1 MIAICRFGLLILAT
15 LAVVAARPAW
25 AVVEVLTPLAKFIED
40 ADEIVVA
47 RVQKLVPERPAAILK
62 LDADLKGKSAHR
74 ELAVN
79 LKGKKAEQSQQLVD
93 RLSEELPLILFVTH
107 LPNQDLA
114 YCYTNGTWFQI
125 IGHRDGQ
132 QVRWAFT
139 DLEIYL
145 PRTFN
150 GSTDELRSTLADA
163 IAGKRKPPAANP
175 KVKPGIGAAIDRA
188 ADDQAPGDKP
198 AGQPVGQ

>member
-1 MIAICRFGLLILAT
+1 MIAICRFGLVILAT

-47 RVQKLVPERPAAILK
+47 RVQKLLPERPAAILK
-62 LDADLKGKSAHR
+62 VDADLKGKSAHR

-132 QVRWAFT
+132 QIRWAFT

-175 KVKPGIGAAIDRA
+175 KVKPGIGAAIDRPA
-188 ADDQAPGDKP
+188 GDKPPGDKP